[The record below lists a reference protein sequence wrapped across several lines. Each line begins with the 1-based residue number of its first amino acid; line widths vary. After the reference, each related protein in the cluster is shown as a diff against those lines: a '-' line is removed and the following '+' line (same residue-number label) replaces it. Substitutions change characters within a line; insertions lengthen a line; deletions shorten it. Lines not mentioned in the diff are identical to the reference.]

1 MIWACAQFETE
12 KFKPTTTTTPALPQG
27 SEQCQQCC
35 FLFSDSGCHAQCL
48 LNKTHSSQE
57 SGCLLSVL
65 HWLWTGLY
73 LPSLMRLRKCILV
86 IVFLS
91 LHFWPK
97 SWCQVYLSWVG
108 NQELWRPQVRL
119 QPDIQCLGRTRSRYA
134 QPAFLLFPCIVY
146 VNMSCSLIYSC
157 TVRYK
162 LMLLIRN
169 QILYKSGPVV
179 LGLKMHGNNLRPNPP
194 LRSLLCPERQELA
207 DLQPRGVAL

>member
-1 MIWACAQFETE
+1 
-12 KFKPTTTTTPALPQG
+12 
-27 SEQCQQCC
+27 
-35 FLFSDSGCHAQCL
+35 
-48 LNKTHSSQE
+48 
-57 SGCLLSVL
+57 
-65 HWLWTGLY
+65 
-73 LPSLMRLRKCILV
+73 MRLRKCILV

-108 NQELWRPQVRL
+108 NQELWWPQVRL

-162 LMLLIRN
+162 LMLRVRN

-194 LRSLLCPERQELA
+194 LRSLLCPERQEFA
-207 DLQPRGVAL
+207 DLQPRGVALKATGNRADLSLLPSLWTRCLSKNWQTLGWLPKGRDLLGIPQTNPNISTKCSWGCYWGFLLAKIEGVRLVGSTM